1 MTDMNNDKKTAGAAP
16 GPQAAPP
23 VPPKTDPKRPAAAP
37 PKEEKPVRRVGSIT
51 LGLCLIAVGVCFLL
65 YYFAPGFNW
74 LLVAKVGAPLAL
86 VALGVEV
93 IWCASHPGRWKYD
106 FLAVFGCLVL
116 MGGAFCLTLLP
127 LFWQQVSPE
136 RRIQTESL
144 KDEYEQ
150 ALYGSLQDTK
160 IQLFSVHTYMDTG
173 YGVQPQTL
181 AELNQPGVFLS
192 LGIDLYGPYDR
203 TADFAK
209 DCALLRDAV
218 KQVAAQWGPM
228 PEKIEFEWV
237 NAEETVKMSI
247 SLRDAVQMNWTA
259 EQMAEQ
265 VYCWLDED
273 SSHSGSA
280 YSGLDG
286 TDSEENAAPEAPSA
300 PESPEAP
307 EAPDPA
313 DVVQAAPAAAD
324 VPEAPEVV
332 SARPV
337 MPVIQFRMD

>member
-16 GPQAAPP
+16 DHQAAPP
-23 VPPKTDPKRPAAAP
+23 ASPKTATKRPAARP
-37 PKEEKPVRRVGSIT
+37 PQEEKPVRRVGSIT
-51 LGLCLIAVGVCFLL
+51 LGLCLMAVGACFLL

-93 IWCASHPGRWKYD
+93 IWCASHPARWKYD

-307 EAPDPA
+307 EAPAPS
-313 DVVQAAPAAAD
+313 DVVQATPAAAD